1 MRRIWI
7 WFVLLG
13 LILLFVFVGVLPRI
27 HNAQELREEA
37 DAQKNRQELVTVT
50 SVSHSDDSTG
60 LLLPGQIMPFR
71 ETPVYAR
78 TQGFLKRRFV
88 DIGSKV
94 RNGQMLAT
102 VEAPELDQELI
113 RARADVRLAQ
123 SNLDRLKSV
132 SLPGAISQQD
142 LDNRQA
148 TYEMNQ
154 ANLLRLEALKAL
166 QEIRAPFNGII
177 TARNAEVGNLVSTG
191 SGGAIPMFTI
201 SQLDTLRVY
210 VDVPQTY
217 YQLIKIGMTA
227 SINVP
232 ELNKTFTGKVVRTS
246 GTLRTESRTLLAE
259 VAIPNRNQELV
270 SGLYGQVK
278 FSLNTIH
285 PPVLIPANTLLVT
298 SEGPRIVVVQPNRV
312 LRFQPITLGR
322 DFGTTLEVLDGL
334 KGQEQVVTNP
344 NDRLKDGQ
352 QVRIKVQEQASATK
366 QKV

>member
-1 MRRIWI
+1 MR
-7 WFVLLG
+7 
-13 LILLFVFVGVLPRI
+13 
-27 HNAQELREEA
+27 NTQELRAEA
-37 DAQKNRQELVTVT
+37 DEQKNRQELVTVT
-50 SVSHSDDSTG
+50 TVARSSDSTG
-60 LLLPGQIMPFR
+60 LVLPGQIMPFR

-78 TQGFLKRRFV
+78 TQGFLKRRLV
-88 DIGSKV
+88 DIGTTV
-94 RNGQMLAT
+94 RSGQLLAT

-154 ANLLRLEALKAL
+154 ANLRRLEALKAL

-191 SGGAIPMFTI
+191 GAMPMYTL

-217 YQLIKIGMTA
+217 YQLIKVGMTA
-227 SINVP
+227 TVSVP
-232 ELNKTFTGKVVRTS
+232 ELSKTFTGKVVRTS

-259 VAIPNRNQELV
+259 VAIPNHRQELV

-278 FSLNTIH
+278 FNLKAIQ

-322 DFGTTLEVLDGL
+322 DYGTTLEVLSGL
-334 KGQEQVVTNP
+334 QGQEQVVTNP

-352 QVRIKVQEQASATK
+352 QVRIKLQGQSSAPK